1 MKKTKLHNDYMCV
14 EGLGSSMHVLW
25 LVVQSLWAPLG
36 PRLVDSVGFLVVSL
50 TPLAPSSPSSA
61 RFPGLCLMFG
71 CGSLHLFPSVAG

>member
-25 LVVQSLWAPLG
+25 LVVQSLWAPEG

-50 TPLAPSSPSSA
+50 TPLALTILPSSLLKVSPSSA
-61 RFPGLCLMFG
+61 
-71 CGSLHLFPSVAG
+71 